1 MLLRQKILVEAASA
15 IDIPPEASEPGTEAL
30 AFPLPEEEEVRQALL
45 EAGNTA
51 PGDDEITMPPPTASV
66 APPSQAPH
74 GALQGGP

>member
-1 MLLRQKILVEAASA
+1 MEAASA

-51 PGDDEITMPPPTASV
+51 PGDDEITIPLLRLAWP
-66 APPSQAPH
+66 PPSQAPH